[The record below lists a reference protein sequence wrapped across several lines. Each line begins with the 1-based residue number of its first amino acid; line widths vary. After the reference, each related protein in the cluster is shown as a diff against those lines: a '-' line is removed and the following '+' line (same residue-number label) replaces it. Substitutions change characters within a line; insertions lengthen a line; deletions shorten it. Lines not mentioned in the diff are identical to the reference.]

1 MKENFLTY
9 SLNEGAYI
17 KNPNFTN
24 SKNVF
29 KLSFQFCKVDVLK
42 NPDNKELFVKNY
54 LDQRQRLY
62 LKISEKIWG
71 DFWK

>member
-1 MKENFLTY
+1 GTF
-9 SLNEGAYI
+9 I
-17 KNPNFTN
+17 NPNFTN
-24 SKNVF
+24 SKNIF
-29 KLSFQFCKVDVLK
+29 KLSFQSCKVDVLK
-42 NPDNKELFVKNY
+42 NAGNKELFVKSY